1 MKDIVILGC
10 GYSGMITALAL
21 SHQGISSTIIEKNPC
36 TGKFLQ
42 DPRTISINLKSK
54 DFLEKISLWQHLK
67 KYAADVNN
75 IHVMH
80 NYQPETLSFTKD
92 ELGLSGALGYMIDG
106 SSLKQTLFSLI
117 KEIKLIKLIKS
128 VGYRDVSFEGDI
140 CNLTLEDGTSLK
152 PDLVIVSDGRNSI
165 IKDKYFGYSV
175 NKCYGEAAFVFNIRH
190 EKAHNNAA
198 LEHFL
203 PTGPFATLPL
213 LDQNESAVVW
223 SVESELA
230 AMYKLLDK
238 KELTQQIQKILGNFW
253 GEVEITNEVQLFNL
267 TAQVTDK
274 YFFKNLVLVGDAA
287 HHIHPLAGQGLN
299 LGIIDI
305 AYLSKIINRYFN
317 LGLELNEIALKDY
330 QKSRKYDNLKM
341 FLATDLIDTVFRN
354 QSLPSK
360 IFKKVGF
367 NFLNCFPTLKN
378 QIIKATMS

>member
-10 GYSGMITALAL
+10 GYSGMIAALAL
-21 SHQGISSTIIEKNPC
+21 SHKGISSTIIEKSPC
-36 TGKFLQ
+36 RGKFLQ

-54 DFLEKISLWQHLK
+54 DFLEEINLWKHLK
-67 KYAADVNN
+67 EYAADVND
-75 IHVMH
+75 IYVMH
-80 NYQPETLSFTKD
+80 NYQPETLHFNKN
-92 ELGLSGALGYMIDG
+92 ELDLSGSLGYMIDG
-106 SSLKQTLFSLI
+106 SSLKQTLFSLV
-117 KEIKLIKLIKS
+117 KENKLIKLTKS
-128 VGYRDVSFEGDI
+128 VGYSDVSFDGEV
-140 CNLTLEDGTSLK
+140 CNLTLEDGTLLK

-175 NKCYGEAAFVFNIRH
+175 NKCYGEAAFVFNIWH

-198 LEHFL
+198 IEHFL

-223 SVESELA
+223 SIESELA
-230 AMYKLLDK
+230 SMYKLLDK
-238 KELTQQIQKILGNFW
+238 KDLTHQIQKILGNFW
-253 GEVEITNEVQLFNL
+253 GEVKIINNIQLFNL

-305 AYLSKIINRYFN
+305 ASLSKIISRYFN

-341 FLATDLIDTVFRN
+341 FFATDFIDKIFRN

-360 IFKKVGF
+360 VIKKVGF
-367 NFLNCFPTLKN
+367 NFLNCFPRLKN

>member
-10 GYSGMITALAL
+10 GYSGMIAALAL
-21 SHQGISSTIIEKNPC
+21 SHKGISSTIIEKSPC
-36 TGKFLQ
+36 TCKFLQ
-42 DPRTISINLKSK
+42 DPRTISINLKSR
-54 DFLEKISLWQHLK
+54 DFLEEINLWEHLRQH
-67 KYAADVNN
+67 AAEVND
-75 IHVMH
+75 IYVMH
-80 NYQPETLSFTKD
+80 NYQAETLCFSKD
-92 ELGLSGALGYMIDG
+92 ELGLNGALGYMIDG
-106 SSLKQTLFSLI
+106 SALKMTLFSLV
-117 KEIKLIKLIKS
+117 KENKLIKLVKS
-128 VGYRDVSFEGDI
+128 VGYSDVSFDEDT
-140 CNLTLEDGTSLK
+140 CNLALDDGALLK
-152 PDLVIVSDGRNSI
+152 PDLVIVSDGKNSI
-165 IKDKYFGYSV
+165 IKDKYFGSSV
-175 NKCYGEAAFVFNIRH
+175 NKCYGEAAFVFNIWH
-190 EKAHNNAA
+190 EKSHNNAA

-230 AMYKLLDK
+230 SMYKSLDK
-238 KELTQQIQKILGNFW
+238 KELTNQIQKILGNFW
-253 GEVEITNEVQLFNL
+253 GEVKITNNIQLFNL

-305 AYLSKIINRYFN
+305 ASLSQIIHRYFS
-317 LGLELNEIALKDY
+317 LGLELNEIALNDY

-341 FLATDLIDTVFRN
+341 FFATDFIDTIFRN

-360 IFKKVGF
+360 IIKKVGF
-367 NFLNCFPTLKN
+367 NFLNCFPGLKN